1 MRVYSHDGPI
11 GRSVRGNIQT
21 TRARVFFPDLY
32 SGDRA
37 TWRPLVGPGRVDKTR
52 RKTILASRGSSPY
65 TWSLYG
71 VMPVWSPTLCLHTW
85 SLYGAMSVWS
95 PTSCRDRMCAI
106 YYCVLRRHPLGE
118 GGRRVELVSPPVE
131 LGVGS
136 LEPLPLLTQGFL
148 LPAPEHAP
156 RDHAHAHALP
166 ELGQGHLA
174 AVLCTGINWRIVSA
188 YEPKIM
194 LTNSPA

>member
-71 VMPVWSPTLCLHTW
+71 VMP
-85 SLYGAMSVWS
+85 
-95 PTSCRDRMCAI
+95 
-106 YYCVLRRHPLGE
+106 